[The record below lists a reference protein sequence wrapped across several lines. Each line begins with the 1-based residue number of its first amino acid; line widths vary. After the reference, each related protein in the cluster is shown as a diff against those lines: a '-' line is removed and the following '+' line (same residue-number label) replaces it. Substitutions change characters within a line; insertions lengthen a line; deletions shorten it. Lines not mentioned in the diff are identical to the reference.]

1 MHLENN
7 AGQKREVS
15 AKPKE
20 RGINF
25 FGFFLPYL
33 ILFINSY

>member
-25 FGFFLPYL
+25 FGF
-33 ILFINSY
+33 LFTLLNFIY